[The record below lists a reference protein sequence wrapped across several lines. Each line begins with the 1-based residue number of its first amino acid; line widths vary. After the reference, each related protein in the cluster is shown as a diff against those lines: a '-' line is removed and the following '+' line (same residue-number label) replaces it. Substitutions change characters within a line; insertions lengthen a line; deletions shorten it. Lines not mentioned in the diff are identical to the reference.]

1 MTCFSIYFANSL
13 FRTRGET
20 PRSVAFVMIH
30 TDESEEKLALFWE
43 MMLRESLENNEAIGQ
58 IV

>member
-1 MTCFSIYFANSL
+1 
-13 FRTRGET
+13 
-20 PRSVAFVMIH
+20 MIH